1 MEHVS
6 KEEGTPKEGYLTKE
20 TAREAALTMQYKYGE
35 SFAVYKCQQ
44 CGFFHIGRNRRDLME
59 NEQATLETKE
69 EKEINRPH
77 YRLICSNTGVGFL
90 NLLNENY
97 EDGYK
102 LDRDTLQFREHLDKE
117 TGVKVIRREAYLYDS
132 EDTGINGEE
141 KGKRLEIIDTIDK
154 AETYLYGKKSLLE
167 DRENYLTLNTPW
179 DVINNARKSKELPK
193 ISNEKQRT
201 AYLNKDEQLKTL
213 KVEVQEAEQYL
224 KLVKKYAELHELPSC
239 IAPWYLEEEKARAQ
253 DEIVSKQA
261 VPEKVGAP
269 DPKEA
274 QEAE

>member
-1 MEHVS
+1 
-6 KEEGTPKEGYLTKE
+6 
-20 TAREAALTMQYKYGE
+20 
-35 SFAVYKCQQ
+35 
-44 CGFFHIGRNRRDLME
+44 ME

-90 NLLNENY
+90 NLLNDNY

-102 LDRDTLQFREHLDKE
+102 LDRDTLQFREHIDKE

-167 DRENYLTLNTPW
+167 DRENYLLLNTNW
-179 DVINNARKSKELPK
+179 DELNADRKEEGLAK

-224 KLVKKYAELHELPSC
+224 KLVKKYAELHELPH
-239 IAPWYLEEEKARAQ
+239 IKAPWELEEDRAQ
-253 DEIVSKQA
+253 LRDEMTSQNIE
-261 VPEKVGAP
+261 PEKVQNP
-269 DPKEA
+269 EEA